1 MAKKVVDALVGKFG
15 DAIERTDA
23 QHGDEIVTVKRERLL
38 DVARFLRDDAAM
50 QLDCPVFVTCIDLLH
65 WQHDATPSGAPVTRT
80 ADDDLTHRFEV
91 VYQLRSSTHRH
102 RIRIKVRLAE
112 AAPSLPSLTPLWAGF
127 DWQER
132 ETFDMYGIVFDGHP
146 DLPDPPVKGSF

>member
-50 QLDCPVFVTCIDLLH
+50 QL
-65 WQHDATPSGAPVTRT
+65 APPTT
-80 ADDDLTHRFEV
+80 T
-91 VYQLRSSTHRH
+91 
-102 RIRIKVRLAE
+102 
-112 AAPSLPSLTPLWAGF
+112 
-127 DWQER
+127 
-132 ETFDMYGIVFDGHP
+132 
-146 DLPDPPVKGSF
+146 